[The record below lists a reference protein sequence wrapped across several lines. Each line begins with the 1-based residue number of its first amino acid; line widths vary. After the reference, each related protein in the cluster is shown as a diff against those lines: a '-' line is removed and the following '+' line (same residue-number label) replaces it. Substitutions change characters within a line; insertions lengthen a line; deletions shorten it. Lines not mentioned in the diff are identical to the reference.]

1 MNEENLAR
9 YADDP
14 VGFAREVLRG
24 ELEERIH
31 LHDAVAEYALD
42 LLDTARH
49 RLGGTVSLSTRS
61 ALALLRVAR
70 GLAVVRGR
78 DYVAPDDVQAVAPA
92 CLAHRIVDA
101 TNDHLP
107 TARHWVIELLHQV
120 PVPPGVTGARG

>member
-1 MNEENLAR
+1 M
-9 YADDP
+9 
-14 VGFAREVLRG
+14 
-24 ELEERIH
+24 
-31 LHDAVAEYALD
+31 
-42 LLDTARH
+42 
-49 RLGGTVSLSTRS
+49 SLSTRS

-107 TARHWVIELLHQV
+107 AARHWVIELLHQV
-120 PVPPGVTGARG
+120 PVPPGVTGART